1 MWNHLRNQCLNYPD
15 GVKDKRQKLLSFST
29 LKNLDHPS
37 SGKLL
42 VVGFNKETCRN
53 ALSKMIV
60 LDELPFKFVQGEGYK
75 HFLSVACPR
84 FSTPSRKTIARDIF
98 LLYLNEAKKF
108 DYMCV

>member
-1 MWNHLRNQCLNYPD
+1 
-15 GVKDKRQKLLSFST
+15 
-29 LKNLDHPS
+29 
-37 SGKLL
+37 
-42 VVGFNKETCRN
+42 
-53 ALSKMIV
+53 MIV
-60 LDELPFKFVQGEGYK
+60 LDELPFKFVQGEGFK